1 MTKINKK
8 LTDAEII
15 GMVDT
20 HKSLRE
26 NQKLLFTQY
35 GTNISLGKLSK
46 LMKGEK
52 VANEAPVVEDAVE
65 DTVEENNVP
74 KQTEHSENFG
84 ILKPENQVIVDR
96 YLQYEGWQS
105 DEAPFHW

>member
-15 GMVDT
+15 KMVDT

-26 NQKLLFTQY
+26 NQKFLFTQY

-52 VANEAPVVEDAVE
+52 ISNEVPVVEAVE

-74 KQTEHSENFG
+74 KQPEHSENFG
-84 ILKPENQVIVDR
+84 ILKPENQAMVER
-96 YLQYEGWQS
+96 YLQWEGWQS
-105 DEAPFHW
+105 DEAPFPW

>member
-20 HKSLRE
+20 NKSLRE

-52 VANEAPVVEDAVE
+52 VANEVPVVEDTVE
-65 DTVEENNVP
+65 DTVEEN
-74 KQTEHSENFG
+74 QG
-84 ILKPENQVIVDR
+84 L
-96 YLQYEGWQS
+96 
-105 DEAPFHW
+105 